1 MFSDNVLTIC
11 LAKWP
16 LEATM
21 WDRDEIAGPVPT
33 LFTED
38 VESATA
44 AITKDVARAQQD
56 LARISRVFFI
66 PEHVNMAKA
75 ALLVKKPRLKIS
87 YKKVFYSVNGAVIEI
102 F

>member
-1 MFSDNVLTIC
+1 VPTIC

-21 WDRDEIAGPVPT
+21 WDGDEIAGPVPT

-44 AITKDVARAQQD
+44 AITKDVARAHQD

-75 ALLVKKPRLKIS
+75 ALLVKKPRLIMIQETSYFKIS
-87 YKKVFYSVNGAVIEI
+87 IVMENL
-102 F
+102 

>member
-1 MFSDNVLTIC
+1 MPTIC

-21 WDRDEIAGPVPT
+21 WDGEEIAGPVPT

-44 AITKDVARAQQD
+44 AITKDVARAHQD
-56 LARISRVFFI
+56 LSRISRVFFI
-66 PEHVNMAKA
+66 PEHMNIAKA
-75 ALLVKKPRLKIS
+75 ALLVKKPRLTINYRKI
-87 YKKVFYSVNGAVIEI
+87 YYSVNGKVIEI
-102 F
+102 L

>member
-1 MFSDNVLTIC
+1 MFSDIVPTIC

-21 WDRDEIAGPVPT
+21 WDGDEIAGPVPT

-44 AITKDVARAQQD
+44 AITKDVARAHQD
-56 LARISRVFFI
+56 LSRISRVFFV

-75 ALLVKKPRLKIS
+75 ALLVKKPRLIINSRKYTIQ
-87 YKKVFYSVNGAVIEI
+87 
-102 F
+102 